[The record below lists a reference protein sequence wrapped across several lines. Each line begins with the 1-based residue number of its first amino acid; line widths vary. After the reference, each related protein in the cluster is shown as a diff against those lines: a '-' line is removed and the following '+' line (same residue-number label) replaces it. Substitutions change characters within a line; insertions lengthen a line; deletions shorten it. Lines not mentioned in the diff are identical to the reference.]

1 MSDNNI
7 SNIKVFINQVDE
19 FNELNS
25 ADQIIAEQ
33 NLRNLLG
40 EFNLIIDRELTQS
53 DDFLGT
59 FFSELLG
66 IDHAEARNLS
76 ESVKSKDALHFI
88 NYRSGIKGTQ
98 YLNYH
103 NFIQPV
109 NILVIDFKELLNSQ
123 EIYAEQPVS
132 THSESID
139 KTLVLLA
146 DSTETQNI
154 YDNCIL
160 PGYGEDVYVIVVD
173 KFSLPSAVKTI
184 NNQRSSVLIHD
195 FDSSSVSPVIE
206 YGKLTDKYDSI
217 YKTINE
223 DIKEKSANTKTFN
236 ERLTDFEK
244 HISGIREKKAML
256 KNLAAENKQSIDQLI
271 NQQLDDDLT
280 VEKLLEQIETQGIKM
295 KKKEQKAFTE
305 HVLMEKVEIINAE
318 VRGKIEHFNEKTDEA
333 IDNIEHE
340 FIKVSGLKFGNNS
353 KNWFV
358 TGLAGLGSSGA
369 LALYMSSFGKLG
381 SSALLTKASG
391 LLASFGM
398 LKAGAAAAFLASP
411 LGLTLSAT
419 IGAGMVFKS
428 ITGWKKG
435 LAKHIRKTAAKKVIP
450 DFKNYNHQLW
460 DETEAA
466 VAAGFNTM
474 IAESRE
480 HFIEQNKALIDKG
493 RMGEI
498 DGITSV

>member
-7 SNIKVFINQVDE
+7 SNMQTFINQVDE
-19 FNELNS
+19 FKELNT

-33 NLRNLLG
+33 NLRNLIG

-53 DDFLGT
+53 DDFLRD
-59 FFSELLG
+59 FVAELLG
-66 IDHAEARNLS
+66 IDTIEARNLS
-76 ESVKSKDALHFI
+76 EEVKNTDALHLL
-88 NYRSGIKGTQ
+88 NYRSSIKGTQ
-98 YLNYH
+98 YLNYD

-109 NILVIDFKELLNSQ
+109 NILVIDFMELLNS
-123 EIYAEQPVS
+123 EGILAEQPVS
-132 THSESID
+132 LNSEAVD

-146 DSTETQNI
+146 DSSETQKI
-154 YDNCIL
+154 YDNYIL
-160 PGYGEDVYVIVVD
+160 PDYGESVYVIVVD
-173 KFSLPSAVKTI
+173 KFSLPTAVKTI

-195 FDSSSVSPVIE
+195 FDSSSVEPVIE
-206 YGKLTDKYDSI
+206 YGSLTYKYDSI
-217 YKTINE
+217 YQTIIQ

-244 HISGIREKKAML
+244 HISRIREKKEML
-256 KNLAAENKQSIDQLI
+256 KNLAAENKQAVDQLI
-271 NQQLDDDLT
+271 DLHLDDDLT
-280 VEKLLEQIETQGIKM
+280 VEKLLEQIDVQGVKM

-305 HVLMEKVEIINAE
+305 HVLMEKVEIINAD
-318 VRGKIEHFNEKTDEA
+318 VRAKIEHFNEKTDEA
-333 IDNIEHE
+333 IENIEHE
-340 FIKVSGLKFGNNS
+340 FINVSGLKFGNNS

-381 SSALLTKASG
+381 SSVLLGKASG

-398 LKAGAAAAFLASP
+398 VKAGAAAAFLASP
-411 LGLTLSAT
+411 LGLTLGAV

-435 LAKHIRKTAAKKVIP
+435 LAKHIRKTAAKKLIP
-450 DFKNYNHQLW
+450 DYKAYNSQLW
-460 DETEAA
+460 NETEAA
-466 VAAGFNTM
+466 VAAGFNKM
-474 IAESRE
+474 ISESRE
-480 HFIEQNKALIDKG
+480 HFIEQNKELIDKG

-498 DGITSV
+498 DGVTSV